1 MCVGN
6 EPSLLSVWLQLLQ
19 GSVRLAKGWETSTRG
34 GVGGGLGFFQPL
46 HLQFSVWKKKRH
58 IFLCNSENI
67 NSVFNKSYVVFA
79 LYFGISEIKCQ
90 YDAKKWWENLFC
102 KGRQLYCLQIIY
114 LAWWIY
120 CQFLQLFRSRVIFN
134 HRLLLCN
141 TL

>member
-19 GSVRLAKGWETSTRG
+19 GSVRLARGWETSTRG

-46 HLQFSVWKKKRH
+46 HLQFSVWKKTH

-67 NSVFNKSYVVFA
+67 NSVFNSYVVFA

-90 YDAKKWWENLFC
+90 FDAKNWWENFFAKGDNSIVYKLF
-102 KGRQLYCLQIIY
+102 
-114 LAWWIY
+114 
-120 CQFLQLFRSRVIFN
+120 
-134 HRLLLCN
+134 
-141 TL
+141 TLHDEYTASFSSFFVLE

>member
-6 EPSLLSVWLQLLQ
+6 KPSLLSVWLQLLQ
-19 GSVRLAKGWETSTRG
+19 GSVRLARGWETSTRG

-46 HLQFSVWKKKRH
+46 HLQFSVWKKTISFYATLKTLILYLIKVTYFSH
-58 IFLCNSENI
+58 YILV
-67 NSVFNKSYVVFA
+67 SVKLNVN
-79 LYFGISEIKCQ
+79 LM
-90 YDAKKWWENLFC
+90 KKLVRKLLC

>member
-19 GSVRLAKGWETSTRG
+19 GSVRLARGWETSTRG

-46 HLQFSVWKKKRH
+46 HLQFSVWKKTH

-79 LYFGISEIKCQ
+79 LYFGVSEIKCQ
-90 YDAKKWWENLFC
+90 FDAKIAEKTSLQRETTLLFTN
-102 KGRQLYCLQIIY
+102 Y
-114 LAWWIY
+114 LP
-120 CQFLQLFRSRVIFN
+120 CMM
-134 HRLLLCN
+134 N
-141 TL
+141 TLPVSPAFSFSSNF

>member
-19 GSVRLAKGWETSTRG
+19 GSVRLANGWETSTRG

-46 HLQFSVWKKKRH
+46 HLQFSVWKKKTH

-90 YDAKKWWENLFC
+90 YDAKKMVRKPLLQRETTLLFTN
-102 KGRQLYCLQIIY
+102 Y
-114 LAWWIY
+114 LPCMMNILPVSPA
-120 CQFLQLFRSRVIFN
+120 FSFSSNF
-134 HRLLLCN
+134 
-141 TL
+141 